1 MYEQLYT
8 LTQMFF
14 KSLEG
19 NLMFEVP
26 NMPNYEN
33 CMKATNKST
42 VFVLAFTQFLLKM
55 NLSPA
60 SKIHYMNSTPVS
72 VCLSHRIHS
81 HKVAEGFARRSK
93 STKSW
98 WYGFKLSGV
107 CDENDDFENIIII
120 YDKP

>member
-26 NMPNYEN
+26 NMPSYEN
-33 CMKATNKST
+33 GMKATNKST
-42 VFVLAFTQFLLKM
+42 VFNLAFTQFLLKM
-55 NLSPA
+55 NRSPA
-60 SKIHYMNSTPVS
+60 SKIHYMNSTPAS
-72 VCLSHRIHS
+72 VCQNHRIHS
-81 HKVAEGFARRSK
+81 HKVAEGFARISK

-98 WYGFKLSGV
+98 CYGFKLSGV